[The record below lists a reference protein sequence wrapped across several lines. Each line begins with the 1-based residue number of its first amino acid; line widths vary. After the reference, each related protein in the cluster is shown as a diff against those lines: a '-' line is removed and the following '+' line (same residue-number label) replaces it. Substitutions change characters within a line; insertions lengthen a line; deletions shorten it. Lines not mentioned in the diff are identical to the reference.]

1 MNLFL
6 RFYVPVAVHLVL
18 TTSELSI
25 RVRDSTAT
33 FVIKAIQPRR
43 KIVITTSELPIM
55 VRDSSELSIRMRDFV
70 NPSSHKAETV
80 ITTSWSEGMF

>member
-6 RFYVPVAVHLVL
+6 RFYVPVAVHLTRVDLVL

-25 RVRDSTAT
+25 RVRDSTVT
-33 FVIKAIQPRR
+33 FVIKAIQPR

-70 NPSSHKAETV
+70 NPDRKSV
-80 ITTSWSEGMF
+80 V